1 MNQNELKNKAIRS
14 LAMNDQ
20 YLPEDAELYH
30 GYVID
35 KNDEKAFQSKDEVN
49 QYLNNLLK
57 D

>member
-1 MNQNELKNKAIRS
+1 
-14 LAMNDQ
+14 MNDQ